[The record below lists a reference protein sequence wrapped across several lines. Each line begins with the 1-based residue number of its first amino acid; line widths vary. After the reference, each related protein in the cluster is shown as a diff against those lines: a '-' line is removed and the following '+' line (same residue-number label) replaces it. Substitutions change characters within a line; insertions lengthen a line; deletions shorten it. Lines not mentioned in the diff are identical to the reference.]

1 MELRLKA
8 RPCIQ
13 KCLMKDVTDHR
24 MKIVSYD
31 RPSYSTQFH
40 CSKEMSALVT
50 CSRERTDNN

>member
-24 MKIVSYD
+24 MKIVSHD

-40 CSKEMSALVT
+40 CSKKNVCTGNMLKTA
-50 CSRERTDNN
+50 N